1 MARNRSTTVRF
12 AALGGHI
19 VRVILSRSV
28 HRTGLRL
35 GEDIDEQ
42 TIAIYIEK
50 EVGDRIRRTIIF
62 GPEPSAAII
71 AHEAAHAVRAM
82 LKHRGVRN
90 DDEVFAHHLAY
101 LVDRIHK
108 FLK

>member
-1 MARNRSTTVRF
+1 MNRRTTIRF

-19 VRVILSRSV
+19 IRVILSRNV
-28 HRTGLRL
+28 RRTGQRL
-35 GEDIDEQ
+35 GEDLDDQ
-42 TIAIYIEK
+42 TLSIYIEK

-62 GPEPSAAII
+62 GPEGRTPGII
-71 AHEAAHAVRAM
+71 AHEASHAVWAM

-90 DDEVFAHHLAY
+90 DDEVFAHHLGY
-101 LVDRIHK
+101 LVDRLHK